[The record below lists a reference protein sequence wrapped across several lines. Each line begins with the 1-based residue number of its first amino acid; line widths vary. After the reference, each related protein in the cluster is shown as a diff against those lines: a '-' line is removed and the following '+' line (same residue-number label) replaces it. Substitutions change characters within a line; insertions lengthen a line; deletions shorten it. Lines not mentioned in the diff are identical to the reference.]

1 MQCVHIDRLPKE
13 IGDLILLRYINLR
26 YSNVR
31 ESPSSIADLCHLQT
45 LDINHTLTP
54 KVPNALWS
62 IQSLRRVLLPGDF
75 MIEPKAACCSEDM
88 HTLETVASGDWVRD
102 GSLEKMKDLRR
113 LELILKP

>member
-1 MQCVHIDRLPKE
+1 
-13 IGDLILLRYINLR
+13 
-26 YSNVR
+26 
-31 ESPSSIADLCHLQT
+31 
-45 LDINHTLTP
+45 
-54 KVPNALWS
+54 
-62 IQSLRRVLLPGDF
+62 